1 MFTRN
6 EDTMRP
12 FEFDVA
18 KTIEAIGV
26 LLRSLDRRQL
36 EYLTLLKMLYIA
48 DRESLKD
55 RGRPITGDQVVA
67 MKQGPVLSGVYD
79 LINFNRP
86 KDISL
91 WARFFSKDEY
101 DLVLNEAPATDQLS
115 RYEIRKLQ
123 E

>member
-1 MFTRN
+1 
-6 EDTMRP
+6 MRP
-12 FEFDVA
+12 FDFEVA
-18 KTIEAIGV
+18 KTIQAIGV
-26 LLRSLDRRQL
+26 LLRNLGRGQL

-48 DRESLKD
+48 DRESLRD

-86 KDISL
+86 KDIPL

-101 DLVLNEAPATDQLS
+101 DLVLNESPATD
-115 RYEIRKLQ
+115 
-123 E
+123 